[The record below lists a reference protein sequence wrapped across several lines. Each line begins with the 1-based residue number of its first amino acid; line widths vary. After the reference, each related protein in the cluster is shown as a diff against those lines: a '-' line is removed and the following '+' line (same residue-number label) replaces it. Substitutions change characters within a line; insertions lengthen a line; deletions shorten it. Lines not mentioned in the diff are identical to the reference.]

1 MSSASDFSDDDKPLG
16 KPSGGL
22 NGHHHPNGN
31 GNGHVSAQH
40 ASSSLSEDEDM
51 PLATADSSAVPPT
64 RTLKRKKP
72 IYAESSSDSED
83 DTPLASSPAKLATS
97 AAIPMPGAVEATTVP
112 ASSTNGKRKAKIKEE
127 PRDDDYADDDAPKRK
142 RASAASGSKKP
153 AKKKVKQ
160 ETPAASGSDDDIP
173 IVTKK
178 PSVSRKRKVKVESD
192 ADSDSDDDKPIAKK
206 AAPKKAAPK
215 KAAPKKPRASKV
227 KDEAESGDELP
238 KAKKTSAKKKKEDAE
253 VNGSPVKKGRKKKE
267 EEEEEVFR
275 WWDAD
280 ANGDGSVKWETLE
293 HNGVIFPP
301 PYEPLPPHVKMKYN
315 GKPLEL
321 PPAAE
326 EVAGFYAA
334 LIESDHAQSTK
345 FNENFFDDW
354 KKVLKTDPPRDGT
367 KVTSFESCDFRPM
380 FEYFEAEKARKK
392 AMTTAEKKEVKRLK
406 DEQEAKY
413 LTCLLD
419 GRKEKIGNF
428 RVEPPGLFRG
438 RGEHPKKGSLKFR
451 VRPEDITI
459 NIGKEAPVPVPNMPG
474 KWKEVIHDNTVT
486 WLATWTENVNGNH
499 KYVFLAAGSSL
510 KGQSD
515 MTKFEKAR
523 ELKKHIDRIRQNYNA
538 DLKSKVMADRQRATA
553 MYFIDKL
560 ALRAGNEKGEDE
572 AETVGCCSLKCQH
585 VTLEAPNFVIF
596 DFLGKDSIRYYNR
609 VPVELQIF
617 KNIRIF
623 KENKNDDDDL
633 FDRVNTAGLNKHL
646 QSEMKGLTAKVF
658 RTFNASSTFQRLLDE
673 NSLENATLQ
682 EKLNAYNKANREV
695 AILCNHRKTVPKTHD
710 QSMERVNN
718 KLRAVKYDRMKLRHV
733 LFKIDKK
740 FKKDE
745 DYKDDESDIDDDWI
759 VAHEE
764 ALKAKEIEKAEK
776 KFKQENEKLEEEGE
790 KPQKPSV
797 LEERIADIEE
807 EYTRLEKERGTEQ
820 AELKRERPV
829 EKIQEA
835 ITKLSEKISASKLQI
850 IDRDEGKEIALNTS
864 KINYLDPRIT
874 ASWCKIHEVPVE
886 KLFSKTLRVKFPWAL
901 EVDEDWK
908 F

>member
-1 MSSASDFSDDDKPLG
+1 MSSVFGSSDDDRPLG
-16 KPSGGL
+16 AANGGP

-31 GNGHVSAQH
+31 GHVSAPRTL
-40 ASSSLSEDEDM
+40 SSMSEDEDM
-51 PLATADSSAVPPT
+51 PLAPAP
-64 RTLKRKKP
+64 RNLKRKKP
-72 IYAESSSDSED
+72 VYAESSDSED
-83 DTPLASSPAKLATS
+83 DTPLASSPAKRATS
-97 AAIPMPGAVEATTVP
+97 AAIPMPGAVQATTVP
-112 ASSTNGKRKAKIKEE
+112 ASSANGKGKARGKAQSS
-127 PRDDDYADDDAPKRK
+127 DDEYDEDDAPKRK
-142 RASAASGSKKP
+142 AAAGKKP
-153 AKKKVKQ
+153 AKKKMKQ
-160 ETPAASGSDDDIP
+160 DTPAASGSDDDEP
-173 IVTKK
+173 IAAKK
-178 PSVSRKRKVKVESD
+178 PSAPRKRKVKVESD
-192 ADSDSDDDKPIAKK
+192 ADSDDDKPIAKK
-206 AAPKKAAPK
+206 AAA
-215 KAAPKKPRASKV
+215 KKPRASKV
-227 KDEAESGDELP
+227 KKEEAASDDEPLKP
-238 KAKKTSAKKKKEDAE
+238 KKAAGKKKKEEVDA
-253 VNGSPVKKGRKKKE
+253 NGSPVKGKGRKKKE

-301 PYEPLPPHVKMKYN
+301 PYEPLPAHVKMKYN
-315 GKPLEL
+315 GKELDL
-321 PPAAE
+321 PPASE

-334 LIESDHAQSTK
+334 LIESDHAQSAQ
-345 FNENFFDDW
+345 FNKNFFEDW
-354 KKVLKTDPPRDGT
+354 KTVLKKHPPRDGI
-367 KVTSFESCDFRPM
+367 KITSFDLCDFRPM
-380 FEYFEAEKARKK
+380 FEYFEEEKAKKK
-392 AMTTAEKKEVKRLK
+392 ALTSAEKKELKRVK

-413 LTCLLD
+413 LTCLLNNH
-419 GRKEKIGNF
+419 KEKVGNF

-438 RGEHPKKGSLKFR
+438 RGEHPKKGCLKFR

-459 NIGKEAPVPVPNMPG
+459 NIGKNAPVPVPNMPG

-486 WLATWTENVNGNH
+486 WLATWTENVNSNH
-499 KYVFLAAGSSL
+499 KYVFLAASSSL

-515 MTKFEKAR
+515 MNKFEKAR
-523 ELKKHIDRIRQNYNA
+523 ELKNHIDRIRQNYNA

-623 KENKNDDDDL
+623 KENKNDEDDL
-633 FDRVNTAGLNKHL
+633 FDRVNTTGLNKHL

-658 RTFNASSTFQRLLDE
+658 RTFNASITFQRLLDE
-673 NSLENATLQ
+673 NALENATLQ

-695 AILCNHRKTVPKTHD
+695 AILCNHRRTVPKTHD
-710 QSMERVNN
+710 QSMEKVRD
-718 KLRAVKYDRMKLRHV
+718 KLRGIKYDRMKLRHV
-733 LFKIDKK
+733 LFKMDKK
-740 FKKDE
+740 FKKHE
-745 DYKDDESDIDDDWI
+745 EYVEDESDIDEDWI
-759 VAHEE
+759 IEHEE
-764 ALKAKEIEKAEK
+764 AVKAKEIEKVEK
-776 KFKQENEKLEEEGE
+776 KFKQENEKLEEEGQ

-797 LEERIADIEE
+797 LEERIADIE
-807 EYTRLEKERGTEQ
+807 TDHQVLVKERGTGL
-820 AELKRERPV
+820 AELKREKPV
-829 EKIQEA
+829 EKLQDMIK
-835 ITKLSEKISASKLQI
+835 KLTEKISAAKLQI

-874 ASWCKIHEVPVE
+874 VSWCKIHDVPVD

-901 EVDEDWK
+901 EVEEDWK